1 MRGTSKVIMGATLV
15 MVVSLAIVVGLILVL
30 LAELYCS
37 LLLRRRQLRDTNSET
52 ATTTTAIATVP
63 TTTSTPSSEPSQP
76 QNQSSPPPLRSFYAQ
91 GVLHAP
97 RSLLFPAFSTTE
109 DNAESKKQH
118 SKLHH
123 IIDVLQTQE
132 TNTSPRQI
140 GLLSASSS
148 PPTPFIHITTPKPIQ
163 EVHIQGGGGGG
174 DTTCNDKACNDKA
187 GGSGEHFMYISNP
200 IYDNDA
206 RPSSVDTPFET
217 PDTSPSRLEM
227 SGSSGDDEVAQTS
240 PCSPSSPTTPP
251 LTPMKKLPAEACS
264 VSFKNAR
271 SLGTSGSES
280 NSNNGHSSS
289 SSVMEMEVGSREKD
303 TVEGKKETFSL
314 HAWPRLVHPRQA
326 TPRPSNFLHLS
337 FSTIEKK
344 PLFFFWEYEKLRMH
358 VNCDEMD

>member
-1 MRGTSKVIMGATLV
+1 MSVKVKPRAQNKSHFNIPQVQCPLKIRCPFLSLSKVNDRFPPKSFLPLPYIKQCTFYCPILHHRAREREREMRGTSKVIMGATLV

-97 RSLLFPAFSTTE
+97 RSLLFPAFSTKE

-163 EVHIQGGGGGG
+163 EVHIQGGGG
-174 DTTCNDKACNDKA
+174 DTTCNDKDS
-187 GGSGEHFMYISNP
+187 GIGEHFMYISNP

-206 RPSSVDTPFET
+206 RPSIVDTPFET

-264 VSFKNAR
+264 VSLKNAR

-289 SSVMEMEVGSREKD
+289 SSGSPC
-303 TVEGKKETFSL
+303 TS
-314 HAWPRLVHPRQA
+314 
-326 TPRPSNFLHLS
+326 PS
-337 FSTIEKK
+337 
-344 PLFFFWEYEKLRMH
+344 W
-358 VNCDEMD
+358 